1 MPGPARAGA
10 LLYAKD
16 VERLAAFYETLLPMA
31 RIHAAADLIVLESP
45 DFQLVVHAMPPDL
58 AAQVVVMS
66 PPVRREQSALRLFFT
81 VSSLHEARSVAAG
94 LGGEVFPGLWY
105 GPGFRVSN
113 ACDPEGNVFQ
123 LRESVSRTASAS

>member
-16 VERLAAFYETLLPMA
+16 VERLASFYEKLLPMA

-45 DFQLVVHAMPPDL
+45 DFQLVVHAMPPDR
-58 AAQVVVMS
+58 ASQVVVAS
-66 PPVRREQSALRLFFT
+66 PPLRREQSALRLFFT
-81 VSSLHEARSVAAG
+81 VPGLQDARATAAR
-94 LGGEVFPGLWY
+94 LGGAVFSEIWH
-105 GPGFRVSN
+105 GPGFNVSN

-123 LRESVSRTASAS
+123 LRELTCRATASP